1 MHPAH
6 LVCHPVQIAGAVSI
20 PLHPRPEAVC
30 LLPRTVLDET
40 ARSLDSL
47 AAVTICI
54 CILPSLW
61 PSHMCQGQRG
71 QQGSLPP
78 SLCARDSGGGHPSLR
93 ELPCSTGRPEYSVR
107 SPDTCAGVDNGDRDL
122 GMAIREPSRLIAHEF
137 SVRYH
142 RLSLHFSQAEA
153 GLGCGTLREG
163 IWLGAPG
170 ERNLGN
176 SS

>member
-1 MHPAH
+1 MKRRGGRAWI
-6 LVCHPVQIAGAVSI
+6 LWLQLQSVYASY
-20 PLHPRPEAVC
+20 
-30 LLPRTVLDET
+30 LLCGL
-40 ARSLDSL
+40 L
-47 AAVTICI
+47 I
-54 CILPSLW
+54 
-61 PSHMCQGQRG
+61 
-71 QQGSLPP
+71 
-78 SLCARDSGGGHPSLR
+78 CARDSGGSRSPPSFPLCQGQRRGGHPSLR

-163 IWLGAPG
+163 IWLRVPG
-170 ERNLGN
+170 EGNLGN

>member
-1 MHPAH
+1 MRR
-6 LVCHPVQIAGAVSI
+6 QGAWILWLQLQSVYASY
-20 PLHPRPEAVC
+20 
-30 LLPRTVLDET
+30 LLCGL
-40 ARSLDSL
+40 L
-47 AAVTICI
+47 I
-54 CILPSLW
+54 
-61 PSHMCQGQRG
+61 
-71 QQGSLPP
+71 
-78 SLCARDSGGGHPSLR
+78 CARDSGGSRGPSLLPSVPGTAWGGQPSLR

-137 SVRYH
+137 SVRYY

-153 GLGCGTLREG
+153 GLGCGILGEG

-170 ERNLGN
+170 EGNLGN